1 MDENHV
7 DAFHII
13 QERINKETTIQGEAE
28 CKTGHQHRANA
39 NVWP

>member
-13 QERINKETTIQGEAE
+13 QERINKETTI
-28 CKTGHQHRANA
+28 
-39 NVWP
+39 